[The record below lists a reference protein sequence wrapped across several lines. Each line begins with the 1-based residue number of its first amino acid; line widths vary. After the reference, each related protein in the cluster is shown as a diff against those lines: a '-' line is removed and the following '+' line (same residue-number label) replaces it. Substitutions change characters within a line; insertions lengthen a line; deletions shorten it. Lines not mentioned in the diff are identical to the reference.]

1 MLKINFFNHN
11 FYTFC
16 LLGLSILSIIFE
28 VSHINKLF
36 WLVLLLLAFLIKFAN
51 FKYKNLI
58 SAIISIFAIYIQLRL
73 DFYLITKDYFINLLI
88 ILLIL
93 KFSELKK
100 FKGQYFFNFISVFI
114 AISSLTYGQ
123 NFLSSSLSSL
133 IILISIVHL
142 YLLNQRELLNLNF
155 QNFSRILIISL
166 LIVPI
171 IIIIYLVIPRQ
182 EISLSLLSSKEK
194 SLGIPDKISLGTFDI
209 ISNSDEDVFTYNE
222 NSKKNVKKYF
232 RVKVFDKLDNEKN
245 WISSKNIFLDSKYFV
260 FKNSTNEEKDYLGR
274 IILQPHN
281 KNWLPIIK
289 NTKVISNQI
298 TYNNLLNTAYSK
310 TKIRNKKIY
319 NLRSNPVQMNLNE
332 KLISTY
338 TQLPNTISKDLIN
351 WSLNMQKQYKNKSQY
366 IDAILKEF
374 AGGEFYY
381 SLTPQNLGND
391 YSTFFFKN
399 KEGYC
404 EYYAGTFAVLARL
417 ANIPTRIITG
427 YYGGEYNAFGD
438 FYNVTQ
444 SNAHAWVEVWFQ
456 NKGWL
461 RVDPTSYIPKENIL
475 ESNNLNY
482 MSQQNLIGEN
492 LLISGSIRKIFSYLN
507 YLDYKW
513 INTFTQ
519 YNEKSR
525 QLFLKNILEKKYLL
539 NIASK
544 TFVGTLIFFSLILI
558 FQIFFNKKILYS
570 LLITKL
576 KKKGF
581 DINYYHTH
589 QDIFEM
595 LTISEKKKLKN
606 IFDFYEQTVF
616 FKIENQIFKRLKI
629 NFKILK
635 Y

>member
-232 RVKVFDKLDNEKN
+232 
-245 WISSKNIFLDSKYFV
+245 
-260 FKNSTNEEKDYLGR
+260 
-274 IILQPHN
+274 
-281 KNWLPIIK
+281 
-289 NTKVISNQI
+289 
-298 TYNNLLNTAYSK
+298 
-310 TKIRNKKIY
+310 
-319 NLRSNPVQMNLNE
+319 
-332 KLISTY
+332 
-338 TQLPNTISKDLIN
+338 
-351 WSLNMQKQYKNKSQY
+351 
-366 IDAILKEF
+366 
-374 AGGEFYY
+374 
-381 SLTPQNLGND
+381 
-391 YSTFFFKN
+391 
-399 KEGYC
+399 
-404 EYYAGTFAVLARL
+404 
-417 ANIPTRIITG
+417 
-427 YYGGEYNAFGD
+427 
-438 FYNVTQ
+438 
-444 SNAHAWVEVWFQ
+444 
-456 NKGWL
+456 
-461 RVDPTSYIPKENIL
+461 
-475 ESNNLNY
+475 
-482 MSQQNLIGEN
+482 
-492 LLISGSIRKIFSYLN
+492 
-507 YLDYKW
+507 
-513 INTFTQ
+513 
-519 YNEKSR
+519 
-525 QLFLKNILEKKYLL
+525 
-539 NIASK
+539 
-544 TFVGTLIFFSLILI
+544 
-558 FQIFFNKKILYS
+558 
-570 LLITKL
+570 
-576 KKKGF
+576 
-581 DINYYHTH
+581 
-589 QDIFEM
+589 
-595 LTISEKKKLKN
+595 
-606 IFDFYEQTVF
+606 
-616 FKIENQIFKRLKI
+616 
-629 NFKILK
+629 
-635 Y
+635 